1 MLKSLP
7 TPRAVLLPILSISLS
22 CGLSLSCESPAQS
35 AEPSDRG
42 TVQTAPAVRHDS
54 PAATRPATQPST
66 GDQTTSAQ
74 ADALAQ
80 PAAATQSPP
89 GAQTNSTAQT
99 NSGAQPSAG
108 AQSSGSGQNGPNPG
122 ASSGSTGQ
130 VGGQQTPEQMLNQ
143 LLAAPAPA
151 AKPLVTPPHD
161 PAVDKTSG
169 KGAVAPNAPVVHVL
183 REGSS
188 IVDRIGR
195 LTHSADG
202 KQAEFTFESDGKT
215 MQDPPLIIL
224 PNLKL
229 MTMEGANAGSNR
241 DLKFRVTG
249 LITEYRGRN
258 YLLLE
263 KVLVLSDTVDQF

>member
-89 GAQTNSTAQT
+89 
-99 NSGAQPSAG
+99 G